1 MSFEGP
7 QKKLDEYLY
16 LSADAETKRKPKDLK
31 KKKNEEK
38 LTTFYMSGSIENFIG
53 STGVSLYMCQ
63 RGWRTMRILMSSREL
78 R

>member
-31 KKKNEEK
+31 KKNEEK
-38 LTTFYMSGSIENFIG
+38 LTTF
-53 STGVSLYMCQ
+53 
-63 RGWRTMRILMSSREL
+63 
-78 R
+78 